1 MVYLLERLWLK
12 KRPCA
17 DTTRFHLF
25 IDNYGAQDSL
35 VKGSA
40 SVLQWRKLLM
50 ILEEMDDELFSCLW
64 VTRVPSHSNPADHPL
79 PLPSTHDEVRTMLP
93 NNLQSLGN
101 HLLKLKGEKLRMH
114 NAVPNM

>member
-64 VTRVPSHSNPADHPL
+64 VTRVPSHSNPADHP
-79 PLPSTHDEVRTMLP
+79 SRGSIKEIAY
-93 NNLQSLGN
+93 LQPMTRCEPWCPIICKAL
-101 HLLKLKGEKLRMH
+101 ETIC
-114 NAVPNM
+114 